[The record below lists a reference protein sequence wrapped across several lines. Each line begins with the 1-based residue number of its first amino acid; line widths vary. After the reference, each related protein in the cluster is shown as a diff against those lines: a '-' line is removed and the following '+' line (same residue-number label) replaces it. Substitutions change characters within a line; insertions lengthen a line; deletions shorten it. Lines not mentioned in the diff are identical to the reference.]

1 MDTRT
6 LQQLAEKILAD
17 PAFRSSEEF
26 KRIKE
31 KSKQFAD
38 FLLHEAHGDALCAFG
53 LLSLLR
59 EDSQIFITAHR
70 EGREAPSHE

>member
-17 PAFRSSEEF
+17 PTFQSSEDF

-38 FLLHEAHGDALCAFG
+38 FLLHEAHDDPLCAFG

-59 EDSQIFITAHR
+59 KDSQISITAHR

>member
-1 MDTRT
+1 MDHRT

-17 PAFRSSEEF
+17 PAFRSSKDF

-31 KSKQFAD
+31 KSKLFAD

-53 LLSLLR
+53 LLALLR
-59 EDSQIFITAHR
+59 QDAKIQAIPQFGNERDD
-70 EGREAPSHE
+70 

>member
-1 MDTRT
+1 MDNRT

-59 EDSQIFITAHR
+59 KDSQIHVIPQFGD
-70 EGREAPSHE
+70 ESDD